1 VSGGRPGRTDEAAR
15 AGKGLLSWKSVVWQD
30 DTMAEALIVGSP
42 VVGRVVAMRDVPD
55 PVFAESIVG
64 PGLAIDP
71 DPELG
76 GRVVAPCAGVVVK
89 LHPHAFVL
97 LAPGA
102 SADGAPATPAP
113 PAAGRGV
120 LVHLGIDTVQLKGEG
135 FTLLVAE
142 GDTVAAGQELIV
154 WSPTWVSDAGRSPLV
169 PVVALDLGPRG
180 LEELVRPGTRVQ
192 AGDALFHLA

>member
-1 VSGGRPGRTDEAAR
+1 
-15 AGKGLLSWKSVVWQD
+15 
-30 DTMAEALIVGSP
+30 MAEALIVGSP
-42 VVGRVVAMRDVPD
+42 VAGRVVAMRDVPD

-64 PGLAIDP
+64 PGLAVDP

-97 LAPGA
+97 LAPPSEPPEPDAAEAGA
-102 SADGAPATPAP
+102 TAGLSG

-142 GDTVAAGQELIV
+142 GATVTAGQELV
-154 WSPTWVSDAGRSPLV
+154 AWSPTAVSDGGRSSLV

-180 LEELVRPGTRVQ
+180 LEELVRPGARVQ
-192 AGDALFHLA
+192 AGDPLFHLP

>member
-1 VSGGRPGRTDEAAR
+1 
-15 AGKGLLSWKSVVWQD
+15 
-30 DTMAEALIVGSP
+30 MAEALIVGSP
-42 VVGRVVAMRDVPD
+42 VAGQVVAMRDVPD

-71 DPELG
+71 DPDLG

-97 LAPGA
+97 LAPPAEGPAPDGA
-102 SADGAPATPAP
+102 AGAPATPTP

-142 GDTVAAGQELIV
+142 GDAVTAGQELIV
-154 WSPTWVSDAGRSPLV
+154 WSPATVSDGGRSPLV

-180 LEELVRPGTRVQ
+180 LEELVRPGARVQ
-192 AGDALFHLA
+192 AGDALFRLP

>member
-1 VSGGRPGRTDEAAR
+1 
-15 AGKGLLSWKSVVWQD
+15 
-30 DTMAEALIVGSP
+30 MAEALIVESP
-42 VVGRVVAMRDVPD
+42 VAGRVVAMRDVPD

-76 GRVVAPCAGVVVK
+76 GLVVAPCAGVVVK

-97 LAPGA
+97 LAPPA
-102 SADGAPATPAP
+102 ERPAPAEAGPTAPAS

-142 GDTVAAGQELIV
+142 GDTVAAGQELII
-154 WSPTWVSDAGRSPLV
+154 WSPAEVSDGGRSPLV

-180 LEELVRPGTRVQ
+180 LEELVRPGARVQ
-192 AGDALFHLA
+192 AGDALFHLP

>member
-1 VSGGRPGRTDEAAR
+1 
-15 AGKGLLSWKSVVWQD
+15 
-30 DTMAEALIVGSP
+30 MAEALIVGSP
-42 VVGRVVAMRDVPD
+42 VAGRVVAMRDVPD

-97 LAPGA
+97 LAPPAEKPAPPEGA
-102 SADGAPATPAP
+102 SAAPAAP
-113 PAAGRGV
+113 VAGRGV

-135 FTLLVAE
+135 FALLVAE

-154 WSPTWVSDAGRSPLV
+154 WSPTEVSDGGRSPLV

-192 AGDALFHLA
+192 AGDALFHLP

>member
-1 VSGGRPGRTDEAAR
+1 MTH
-15 AGKGLLSWKSVVWQD
+15 
-30 DTMAEALIVGSP
+30 MAEALIVGSP
-42 VVGRVVAMRDVPD
+42 VAGRVVAMRDVPD

-71 DPELG
+71 DLELG

-97 LAPGA
+97 LAP
-102 SADGAPATPAP
+102 SAEPPEPPGPTVSAELPELTG

-120 LVHLGIDTVQLKGEG
+120 LVHLGIDTVQLKGAG
-135 FTLLVAE
+135 FTLLVTE
-142 GDTVAAGQELIV
+142 GDTVVAGQDLVV
-154 WSPTWVSDAGRSPLV
+154 WSPADVSDGGRSSLV

-180 LEELVRPGTRVQ
+180 LEELVRPGARVQ
-192 AGDALFHLA
+192 AGDPLFHLP

>member
-1 VSGGRPGRTDEAAR
+1 
-15 AGKGLLSWKSVVWQD
+15 
-30 DTMAEALIVGSP
+30 MAEALIVGSP

-64 PGLAIDP
+64 PGLAISP

-97 LAPGA
+97 LAP
-102 SADGAPATPAP
+102 PAEPPGTAEPTAQSG

-120 LVHLGIDTVQLKGEG
+120 LVHLGIDTVQLKGMG
-135 FTLLVAE
+135 FDLLVAE
-142 GDTVAAGQELIV
+142 GDTVVAGQELV
-154 WSPTWVSDAGRSPLV
+154 AWSPTEVSDGGRSPLV

-180 LEELVRPGTRVQ
+180 LEELVRPGERVQ
-192 AGDALFHLA
+192 AGDPLFRLP

>member
-1 VSGGRPGRTDEAAR
+1 
-15 AGKGLLSWKSVVWQD
+15 
-30 DTMAEALIVGSP
+30 MAEALIVGSP

-97 LAPGA
+97 LVPSAGPSAP
-102 SADGAPATPAP
+102 DGTAGPAG
-113 PAAGRGV
+113 GRGV
-120 LVHLGIDTVQLKGEG
+120 LVHLGIDTVQLKGAG
-135 FTLLVAE
+135 FDLLVAE
-142 GDTVAAGQELIV
+142 GDTVAAGQQLIV
-154 WSPTWVSDAGRSPLV
+154 WSPAEVSDGGRSPLV
-169 PVVALDLGPRG
+169 PVVALDLGPKG
-180 LEELVRPGTRVQ
+180 LEELVRPGARVQ
-192 AGDALFHLA
+192 AGDPLFRLP

>member
-1 VSGGRPGRTDEAAR
+1 
-15 AGKGLLSWKSVVWQD
+15 
-30 DTMAEALIVGSP
+30 MAEALIVGSP
-42 VVGRVVAMRDVPD
+42 VAGRVVAMRDVPD

-76 GRVVAPCAGVVVK
+76 ERVVAPCAGVVVK

-97 LAPGA
+97 LAPSAQEVGPDA
-102 SADGAPATPAP
+102 SDDEATTPVSG

-120 LVHLGIDTVQLKGEG
+120 LVHLGIDTVQLKGAG

-142 GDTVAAGQELIV
+142 GDTVTAGQELIA
-154 WSPTWVSDAGRSPLV
+154 WSPATVSDGGRSPLV

-180 LEELVRPGTRVQ
+180 LEELVRPGARVQ
-192 AGDALFHLA
+192 AGDPLFQLA

>member
-1 VSGGRPGRTDEAAR
+1 
-15 AGKGLLSWKSVVWQD
+15 
-30 DTMAEALIVGSP
+30 MAEALIVGSP
-42 VVGRVVAMRDVPD
+42 VAGRVVAMRDVPD

-97 LAPGA
+97 LAP
-102 SADGAPATPAP
+102 SAGTPEPDGPPGQAG

-120 LVHLGIDTVQLKGEG
+120 LVHLGIDTVQLKGAG

-142 GDTVAAGQELIV
+142 GDAVLAGQDLIV
-154 WSPTWVSDAGRSPLV
+154 WSPTEVSDGGRSPLV
-169 PVVALDLGPRG
+169 PVVALDLGPR
-180 LEELVRPGTRVQ
+180 ELDEVVRPGAQVQ
-192 AGDALFHLA
+192 AGDPLFRLP

>member
-1 VSGGRPGRTDEAAR
+1 
-15 AGKGLLSWKSVVWQD
+15 
-30 DTMAEALIVGSP
+30 MAEALIVGSP

-97 LAPGA
+97 LVP
-102 SADGAPATPAP
+102 SAEPPEPAGPAG
-113 PAAGRGV
+113 GRGV
-120 LVHLGIDTVQLKGEG
+120 LVHLGIDTVQLKGAG
-135 FTLLVAE
+135 FDLLVTE
-142 GDTVAAGQELIV
+142 GEAVAAGQELIV
-154 WSPTWVSDAGRSPLV
+154 WSPAEVSDGGRSPLV
-169 PVVALDLGPRG
+169 PVVALDLGPKG
-180 LEELVRPGTRVQ
+180 LEELVRPGARVR
-192 AGDALFHLA
+192 AGDPLFRLP

>member
-1 VSGGRPGRTDEAAR
+1 
-15 AGKGLLSWKSVVWQD
+15 
-30 DTMAEALIVGSP
+30 MAEALIVGSP
-42 VVGRVVAMRDVPD
+42 VAGRVVAMRDVPD

-64 PGLAIDP
+64 PGLAVDP

-97 LAPGA
+97 LAPPA
-102 SADGAPATPAP
+102 EPPEQTAPDADAGEAPAAVPAAP
-113 PAAGRGV
+113 AASAAGRGV
-120 LVHLGIDTVQLKGEG
+120 LVHLGIDTVQLKGSG

-142 GDTVAAGQELIV
+142 GDSVAAGQELV
-154 WSPTWVSDAGRSPLV
+154 AWSPSVVSAGGRSPLV

-180 LEELVRPGTRVQ
+180 LEELVRPGARVR
-192 AGDALFHLA
+192 AGDPLFHLT

>member
-1 VSGGRPGRTDEAAR
+1 
-15 AGKGLLSWKSVVWQD
+15 
-30 DTMAEALIVGSP
+30 MAEALIVGSP
-42 VVGRVVAMRDVPD
+42 VAGRVVAMRDVPD

-64 PGLAIDP
+64 PGLAVDP

-97 LAPGA
+97 LAPP
-102 SADGAPATPAP
+102 ADEPADAEGAPAAPAAP
-113 PAAGRGV
+113 VAGRGV
-120 LVHLGIDTVQLKGEG
+120 LVHLGIDTVQLGGGG

-142 GDTVAAGQELIV
+142 GDAVAAGQELIV
-154 WSPTWVSDAGRSPLV
+154 WSPTVVSDGGRSPLV

-180 LEELVRPGTRVQ
+180 LEELARPGTQVQ
-192 AGDALFHLA
+192 AGDALFRLA

>member
-1 VSGGRPGRTDEAAR
+1 
-15 AGKGLLSWKSVVWQD
+15 
-30 DTMAEALIVGSP
+30 MAEALIVGSP
-42 VVGRVVAMRDVPD
+42 VAGRVVAMRNVPD

-76 GRVVAPCAGVVVK
+76 RRVVAPCAGVVVK

-97 LAPGA
+97 LAPPAEQPSPAG
-102 SADGAPATPAP
+102 DAPAA

-135 FTLLVAE
+135 FTLLAAE
-142 GDTVAAGQELIV
+142 GDTVTAGQELIV
-154 WSPTWVSDAGRSPLV
+154 WSPSEVSDGGRSPLV

-180 LEELVRPGTRVQ
+180 LEELVRPGARVQ
-192 AGDALFHLA
+192 AGDPLFRLP

>member
-1 VSGGRPGRTDEAAR
+1 
-15 AGKGLLSWKSVVWQD
+15 
-30 DTMAEALIVGSP
+30 MAEALIVGSP
-42 VVGRVVAMRDVPD
+42 VAGRVVAMRDVPD

-97 LAPGA
+97 LAPPA
-102 SADGAPATPAP
+102 EEPAPAEGAPAAPAA

-142 GDTVAAGQELIV
+142 GDTVAAGQELII
-154 WSPTWVSDAGRSPLV
+154 WSPAEVSDGGRSPLV

-180 LEELVRPGTRVQ
+180 LEELVRPGARVQ
-192 AGDALFHLA
+192 AGDALFHLP

>member
-1 VSGGRPGRTDEAAR
+1 
-15 AGKGLLSWKSVVWQD
+15 
-30 DTMAEALIVGSP
+30 MAEALIVGSP

-97 LAPGA
+97 LVPPVDQPGPDA
-102 SADGAPATPAP
+102 SRERGRGLDLAALGDPAASPP
-113 PAAGRGV
+113 PAGGRGV
-120 LVHLGIDTVQLKGEG
+120 LVHLGIDTVQLKGQG

-142 GDTVAAGQELIV
+142 GATVTAGQALIA
-154 WSPTWVSDAGRSPLV
+154 WSPTEVSDGGRSPLV
-169 PVVALDLGPRG
+169 PVVALDLAPLG
-180 LEELVRPGTRVQ
+180 LEELARPGTLVQ
-192 AGDALFHLA
+192 AGDPLFHLA

>member
-1 VSGGRPGRTDEAAR
+1 MSDGSTGPDDGTART
-15 AGKGLLSWKSVVWQD
+15 GKGLLSWKSVVWQD

-97 LAPGA
+97 LVP
-102 SADGAPATPAP
+102 SAEPPEQAEPARPAG
-113 PAAGRGV
+113 GRGV
-120 LVHLGIDTVQLKGEG
+120 LVHLGIDTVQLKGSG
-135 FTLLVAE
+135 FDLLVAE
-142 GDTVAAGQELIV
+142 GDTVAAGQQLIA
-154 WSPTWVSDAGRSPLV
+154 WSPAEVSDGGRSPLV
-169 PVVALDLGPRG
+169 PVVALDLGPKG
-180 LEELVRPGTRVQ
+180 LEELVRPGARVQ
-192 AGDALFHLA
+192 AGDPLFRLP

>member
-1 VSGGRPGRTDEAAR
+1 
-15 AGKGLLSWKSVVWQD
+15 
-30 DTMAEALIVGSP
+30 MAEALLVGSP

-64 PGLAIDP
+64 PGLSVDP

-97 LAPGA
+97 LAPPGE
-102 SADGAPATPAP
+102 PPAP
-113 PAAGRGV
+113 PGPAEQAGPAAGRGV
-120 LVHLGIDTVQLKGEG
+120 LVHLGIDTVQLKGTG
-135 FTLLVAE
+135 FSLLVAE
-142 GDTVAAGQELIV
+142 GDIVVAGQELV
-154 WSPTWVSDAGRSPLV
+154 TWSPTEVSDGGRSPLV

-180 LEELVRPGTRVQ
+180 LEELVSPGARVQ
-192 AGDALFHLA
+192 AGDPLFRLP

>member
-1 VSGGRPGRTDEAAR
+1 
-15 AGKGLLSWKSVVWQD
+15 
-30 DTMAEALIVGSP
+30 MAEALIVGSP
-42 VVGRVVAMRDVPD
+42 VAGRVVAMRDVPD

-71 DPELG
+71 DPEFG

-97 LAPGA
+97 LV
-102 SADGAPATPAP
+102 P
-113 PAAGRGV
+113 PAERRRPDASPDDDAADEAADRSATERAGGRGV
-120 LVHLGIDTVQLKGEG
+120 LVHLGIDTVQLKGAG

-142 GDTVAAGQELIV
+142 GAGVVAGQELIV
-154 WSPTWVSDAGRSPLV
+154 WSPTAVADGGRSPLV

-180 LEELVRPGTRVQ
+180 LEELARPGAHVR
-192 AGDALFHLA
+192 AGDPLFQLP

>member
-1 VSGGRPGRTDEAAR
+1 
-15 AGKGLLSWKSVVWQD
+15 
-30 DTMAEALIVGSP
+30 
-42 VVGRVVAMRDVPD
+42 VVAMRDVPD

-76 GRVVAPCAGVVVK
+76 ERVVAPCAGVVVK

-97 LAPGA
+97 LAPPAEEPVPDAAAG
-102 SADGAPATPAP
+102 GAPATAT

-142 GDTVAAGQELIV
+142 GDTVTAGQELVV
-154 WSPTWVSDAGRSPLV
+154 WSPGEVSGGGRSPLV

-180 LEELVRPGTRVQ
+180 LEELARPGMRVQ
-192 AGDALFHLA
+192 AGDPLFHLP

>member
-1 VSGGRPGRTDEAAR
+1 
-15 AGKGLLSWKSVVWQD
+15 
-30 DTMAEALIVGSP
+30 MAEVLVVGSP
-42 VVGRVVAMRDVPD
+42 VAGRVVAMRDVPD

-97 LAPGA
+97 LAP
-102 SADGAPATPAP
+102 PAAEPEPDAP
-113 PAAGRGV
+113 PGGRGV

-142 GDTVAAGQELIV
+142 GDTVEADQDLVV
-154 WSPTWVSDAGRSPLV
+154 WSPTAVSDGGRSPLV
-169 PVVALDLGPRG
+169 PVVALDLGPGG
-180 LEELVRPGTRVQ
+180 LEELLRPGAQVQ
-192 AGDALFHLA
+192 AGTPLFRLT